1 MKKSGLLLRL
11 VVFAATVIAGSGIS
25 RAETLFSY
33 VDESGVRI
41 FTNIAP
47 KGPVQDLK
55 MSGQPVTAPANT
67 GVAGGKKAGTNYDVI
82 IDKYAEEYRVDPA
95 LIRSMIATE
104 SSFNP
109 KAVSRKGAQ
118 GLMQLMPSTAA
129 RIGVRDAFD
138 PEENIR
144 GGTKHMRVLL
154 DTFGNDLNLSLAA
167 YNAGENLVQRL
178 GRIPDFKETHD
189 YVRSIK
195 ERYGKST
202 MTLDSETSN
211 KGPTTFRYLDENGI
225 LHLTNIPPVQHAAP
239 DEDTLAQSRP

>member
-1 MKKSGLLLRL
+1 MEKSGLLRSFVIAAL
-11 VVFAATVIAGSGIS
+11 VLAGSGIS

-33 VDESGVRI
+33 VDENGVRI

-55 MSGQPVTAPANT
+55 MSGQPLPATGNT
-67 GVAGGKKAGTNYDVI
+67 WSGGNRKTDVPYDLI
-82 IDKYAEEYRVDPA
+82 IDKYAEEYRLDPA
-95 LIRSMIATE
+95 LVRSMIATE

-129 RIGVRDAFD
+129 RHGVRDAFN

-144 GGTKHMRVLL
+144 GGMKHMRFLL

-195 ERYGKST
+195 QRYGKST
-202 MTLDSETSN
+202 MTYDSEATV
-211 KGPTTFRYLDENGI
+211 KGPTTFRYMDQNGI
-225 LHLTNIPPVQHAAP
+225 LHLTNIPPVQRADP
-239 DEDTLAQSRP
+239 DGDVWARSQP

>member
-1 MKKSGLLLRL
+1 MKKPDLLRCA
-11 VVFAATVIAGSGIS
+11 VFVALMTACSGMS

-33 VDESGVRI
+33 VDENGVRI

-47 KGPVQDLK
+47 KGPVQDLR
-55 MSGQPVTAPANT
+55 MSGQPLSSQGTSAS
-67 GVAGGKKAGTNYDVI
+67 GGDKKVDANYDGI
-82 IDKYAEEYRVDPA
+82 IDKYAGEYRIDPA

-118 GLMQLMPSTAA
+118 GLMQLMPATAA
-129 RIGVRDAFD
+129 RIGVLDAFD

-144 GGTKHMRVLL
+144 GGTMHMRFLL

-195 ERYGKST
+195 QRYGKST
-202 MTLDSETSN
+202 MTPDSEAAT
-211 KGPTTFRYLDENGI
+211 KGPTTFRYLDEDGI

-239 DEDTLAQSRP
+239 DEEALAQSQP

>member
-1 MKKSGLLLRL
+1 MKKSGLLRSAVFVAL
-11 VVFAATVIAGSGIS
+11 VLAGSGIS

-33 VDESGVRI
+33 VDENGVRI

-55 MSGQPVTAPANT
+55 ISGQPLPAPGSANS
-67 GVAGGKKAGTNYDVI
+67 GGAGDADAPLDVI
-82 IDKYAEEYRVDPA
+82 IDKYAEEYRIDPA

-129 RIGVRDAFD
+129 RNGVRDAFD
-138 PEENIR
+138 PADNIR
-144 GGTKHMRVLL
+144 GGTKHMRFLL

-195 ERYGKST
+195 QRYGKST
-202 MTLDSETSN
+202 MIVDSEASV
-211 KGPTTFRYLDENGI
+211 KGPTTFRYMDQNGV
-225 LHLTNIPPVQHAAP
+225 LHLTNIPPVQHSAP
-239 DEDTLAQSRP
+239 DENVWAQSQP

>member
-1 MKKSGLLLRL
+1 MKKSGLLWCVVSVAL
-11 VVFAATVIAGSGIS
+11 VTASGGIV

-33 VDESGVRI
+33 VGENGVRI

-47 KGPVQDLK
+47 KGPVQDLR
-55 MSGQPVTAPANT
+55 MSGHPLPSQEISAS
-67 GVAGGKKAGTNYDVI
+67 GGDEKVDPNYDVI
-82 IDKYAEEYRVDPA
+82 IDKYAEEYRIDPA

-118 GLMQLMPSTAA
+118 GLMQLMPATAA
-129 RIGVRDAFD
+129 RRGVRDPFD

-144 GGTKHMRVLL
+144 GGAKHMRFLL

-195 ERYGKST
+195 QRYGKSS
-202 MTLDSETSN
+202 MTLDSEASTR
-211 KGPTTFRYLDENGI
+211 GPMAFRYLDENGV

-239 DEDTLAQSRP
+239 EENVLAQSQP

>member
-1 MKKSGLLLRL
+1 MEKSGLLRSFVIAAL
-11 VVFAATVIAGSGIS
+11 VLAGSGIS

-33 VDESGVRI
+33 VDENGVRI

-55 MSGQPVTAPANT
+55 MSGQPLPATGNT
-67 GVAGGKKAGTNYDVI
+67 LPGGNRKTDVPYDLI
-82 IDKYAEEYRVDPA
+82 IDKYAEEYRLDPA
-95 LIRSMIATE
+95 LVRSMIATE

-129 RIGVRDAFD
+129 RHGVRDAFN

-144 GGTKHMRVLL
+144 GGMKHMRFLL

-195 ERYGKST
+195 QRYGKST
-202 MTLDSETSN
+202 MTYDSEATV
-211 KGPTTFRYLDENGI
+211 KGPTTFRYMDQNGI
-225 LHLTNIPPVQHAAP
+225 LHLTNIPPVQRADP
-239 DEDTLAQSRP
+239 DGDVWARSQP

>member
-1 MKKSGLLLRL
+1 MKKSGLLWCAVIVAL
-11 VVFAATVIAGSGIS
+11 VTASGSIC
-25 RAETLFSY
+25 RAEILFSY
-33 VDESGVRI
+33 VDENGVRI

-47 KGPVQDLK
+47 KGPVQDLR
-55 MSGQPVTAPANT
+55 MSGHPLPSQATDASI
-67 GVAGGKKAGTNYDVI
+67 GDKKADANYDVI
-82 IDKYAEEYRVDPA
+82 IDKYAEEYRIDPE

-118 GLMQLMPSTAA
+118 GLMQLMPATAA

-144 GGTKHMRVLL
+144 GGTKHMRFLL

-195 ERYGKST
+195 QRYGKST
-202 MTLDSETSN
+202 PTLDSEAPTT
-211 KGPTTFRYLDENGI
+211 GPTTFRYLDESGV
-225 LHLTNIPPVQHAAP
+225 LHLTNIPPVQHATPEA
-239 DEDTLAQSRP
+239 DVFAQSQP

>member
-1 MKKSGLLLRL
+1 MKKSRLLRFA
-11 VVFAATVIAGSGIS
+11 VFAGLILACSAIG

-33 VDESGVRI
+33 VDENGVRI
-41 FTNIAP
+41 FTNIPP
-47 KGPVQDLK
+47 KGPVQELK
-55 MSGQPVTAPANT
+55 TSGQAVPPPGDTSPGADKN
-67 GVAGGKKAGTNYDVI
+67 AGPSFDLI
-82 IDKYAEEYRVDPA
+82 IDKYAEEYRLDPS

-129 RIGVRDAFD
+129 RHGVRDAFD

-144 GGTKHMRVLL
+144 GGMKHMRFLL
-154 DTFGNDLNLSLAA
+154 DTFGNDLTLSLAA

-178 GRIPDFKETHD
+178 GRIPDFKETHN

-195 ERYGKST
+195 DRYGKNT
-202 MTLDSETSN
+202 MNLDSEALA
-211 KGPTTFRYLDENGI
+211 KGPTTFRFVDQSGV
-225 LHLTNIPPVQHAAP
+225 LHLTNIPPVQHSAP
-239 DEDTLAQSRP
+239 DESAWAQSQP